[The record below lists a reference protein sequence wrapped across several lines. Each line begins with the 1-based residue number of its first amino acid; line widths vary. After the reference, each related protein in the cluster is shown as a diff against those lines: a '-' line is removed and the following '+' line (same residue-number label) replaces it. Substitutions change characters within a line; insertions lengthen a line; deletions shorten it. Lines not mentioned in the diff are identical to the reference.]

1 MIRKSPPSST
11 LRVGRRDVLAALL
24 GGTAATALAPLRPA
38 RASDPA
44 AQRYICIEPDCSP
57 YVYDPAQGDPSQGI
71 PAGTAFEDLPDDWIC
86 PHCQGPKSSF
96 IPLG

>member
-1 MIRKSPPSST
+1 MP
-11 LRVGRRDVLAALL
+11 GRRDLLASLL
-24 GGTAATALAPLRPA
+24 GGAALTWLTPSTVA

-44 AQRYICIEPDCSP
+44 RQRYICLEPDCSP

-71 PAGTAFEDLPDDWIC
+71 PAGTSFDDLPDDWVC

-96 IPLG
+96 VPFG